1 MLYLLIVSFI
11 WAFSFGL
18 IKGQLTGLDSNFVSF
33 ARLFISALVFLPFLR
48 LRGVKVRL
56 AGQLALTGTLQYGL
70 MYLAYI
76 YAYQFLQAYEVALF
90 TIFTPIYVTLV
101 NDFFRRHLNGFHL
114 FMALVTVAGTGIIVY
129 QNLNRPD
136 FWFGFFILQISNLC
150 FAFGQIYY
158 KEVMRKHT
166 QLKDYQIFGLLYLG
180 AVVLTAFPAALT
192 TDWPNLTLTAAH
204 IRTLLYLGV
213 VASGIGFF
221 LWNYGA
227 RRVNGG
233 TLAVFNNLKVPL
245 AVAVSILIFGEQ
257 ANVPRLLGGGGLI
270 LAALFANEAWHRRT
284 VAVTEPAGGP
294 AAHPANS
301 SDS

>member
-18 IKGQLTGLDSNFVSF
+18 IKGQLTGLDSNLVSF
-33 ARLFISALVFLPFLR
+33 ARLLISALVFLPFLR
-48 LRGVKVRL
+48 FPGVGMRL
-56 AGQLALTGTLQYGL
+56 AAQLAVTGALQYGL
-70 MYLAYI
+70 MYLSYI

-90 TIFTPIYVTLV
+90 TIFTPIYVTLL
-101 NDFFRRHLNGFHL
+101 NDLFRRHLNGFHL
-114 FMALVTVAGTGIIVY
+114 FVALITVAGTGIIVY
-129 QNLNRPD
+129 QSLNRPD

-158 KEVMRKHT
+158 KEVMRPHT
-166 QLKDYQIFGLLYLG
+166 QLKDYQVFGLLYLG

-192 TDWPNLTLTAAH
+192 TDWSNLTLTAVH

-213 VASGIGFF
+213 VASGMGFF

-245 AVAVSILIFGEQ
+245 AVAVSLFIFGEQ
-257 ANVPRLLGGGGLI
+257 ANMPRLLSGGAII
-270 LAALFANEAWHRRT
+270 LAALCANEIWHRR
-284 VAVTEPAGGP
+284 VP
-294 AAHPANS
+294 AAPPVDS
-301 SDS
+301 SER